1 MDNLK
6 QESKYSFKNKYFVI
20 ACVAIALIGIALFN
34 IKFPSLRDELSD
46 TLFITALFLTLV
58 NLFQGKK

>member
-6 QESKYSFKNKYFVI
+6 QESRHSFRNKYFVI
-20 ACVAIALIGIALFN
+20 ACVAIALIGIALFR

-46 TLFITALFLTLV
+46 TLFIAALFMTLV
-58 NLFQGKK
+58 NVFQKKK

>member
-6 QESKYSFKNKYFVI
+6 QESKHSFRNKYFVL
-20 ACVAIALIGIALFN
+20 VSLTIALLGIALFN